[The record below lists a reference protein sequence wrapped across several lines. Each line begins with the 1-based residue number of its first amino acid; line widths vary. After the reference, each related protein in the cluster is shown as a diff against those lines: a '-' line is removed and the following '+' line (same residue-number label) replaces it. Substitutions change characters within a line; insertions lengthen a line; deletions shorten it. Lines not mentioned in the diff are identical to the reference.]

1 MKNGIMTQEM
11 LVGLEVIDDLV
22 YQQYREAMTPIL
34 LEYGGEFG
42 YDFTISNVLKTQTS
56 DRINRLFTIRFM
68 DAKSR
73 DAFFSNPQY
82 LLIKQQFFSASVAST
97 TIISDYKI

>member
-1 MKNGIMTQEM
+1 MTQEM
-11 LVGLEVIDDLV
+11 LVGLEVIDDQA
-22 YQQYREAMTPIL
+22 YQQYREAMKPIL

-42 YDFTISNVLKTQTS
+42 YDFTVSKVLKSQTS
-56 DRINRLFTIRFM
+56 EPINRVFTIRFPST
-68 DAKSR
+68 KTR

-82 LLIKQQFFSASVAST
+82 LLIKHQFFSASVAST